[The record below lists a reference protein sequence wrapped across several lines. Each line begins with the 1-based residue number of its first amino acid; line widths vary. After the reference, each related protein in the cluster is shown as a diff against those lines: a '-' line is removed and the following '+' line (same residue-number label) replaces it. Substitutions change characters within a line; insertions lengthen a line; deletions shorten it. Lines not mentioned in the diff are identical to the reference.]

1 MKIEEEL
8 GMIPL
13 NSKGTK
19 TGNVNYA
26 FWVYFKKKYYEFRG
40 THACMVLLSDK
51 LENGAILPTML
62 VTV

>member
-26 FWVYFKKKYYEFRG
+26 FWVYFKKNIMNFGEHMHAWFYYLISWKMGPF
-40 THACMVLLSDK
+40 C
-51 LENGAILPTML
+51 PPCW
-62 VTV
+62 